1 MANKVFDNFSKLN
14 NSFTIF
20 NEKLHKGSYPEFP
33 SNIKRI
39 LEKIPKVEFY
49 PNFLRR
55 NFLKMVD
62 PPAAFK
68 FKVSDKNTWLI
79 PPENVGKPE
88 VV

>member
-1 MANKVFDNFSKLN
+1 MKNCIRDRTQ
-14 NSFTIF
+14 NSLQI
-20 NEKLHKGSYPEFP
+20 LSEF
-33 SNIKRI
+33 KRI

-49 PNFLRR
+49 PNFLSR